1 METSQALEPA
11 CPHSCLGL
19 WRRFTEPL
27 LQVGHSARCG
37 LARRE
42 REAQAVPS
50 LTAPPCDV
58 VGLVCGWLRRRCLVP
73 YTQGWHA
80 RLYRSQIRDCRPGE
94 RAVTQVGRK
103 SHQCQV
109 LGSRA
114 CEVGGHVSSAS
125 GFFWPGSGV
134 WAAKTCLVSVCIFL
148 DDCGKPCP
156 AHIYLFQNFIC
167 KFFPC
172 SFFFPWHCQP
182 NNLKSHVTAL
192 YDIFKEFL
200 KVVNKIHNSKVL
212 IYKYYMRTITYTHR
226 HTCAHAQSHTHIM
239 LGPFARLSAVPVQNR
254 SSWRTQVSHAKSFWP
269 SWSWRAAPWSGN
281 HSFLGAEMTHQ
292 ETVKEGRGKLGGSG
306 ARL

>member
-58 VGLVCGWLRRRCLVP
+58 VGLVCGWLRRWLVP
-73 YTQGWHA
+73 DTQGWHA

-134 WAAKTCLVSVCIFL
+134 WAAETCLVSVCIFL

-200 KVVNKIHNSKVL
+200 KVVNKIHNSKRTYIQIL
-212 IYKYYMRTITYTHR
+212 HAYHNIHTQTHMRTCTIT
-226 HTCAHAQSHTHIM
+226 HTHIT

-254 SSWRTQVSHAKSFWP
+254 SSWRTQVSHAKPFWP
-269 SWSWRAAPWSGN
+269 NWSWRAAPWSGN

-292 ETVKEGRGKLGGSG
+292 ETVKGGRGELGGSG